1 MRRFVDEWQ
10 AEASLALR
18 RGDVT
23 AASAYAAHHRL
34 ETVHPALVADRV
46 ARQFDR
52 LVSRGGTVAITTASA
67 RTARAINVE
76 IQRRR
81 KPCHRGV
88 SAALADGT
96 FAYVGDRVATRRNA
110 ALTTNRGTAVR
121 NRQIWDVFGV
131 GADGS
136 LLVEDPTRGSARLP
150 SDYVRRYVE
159 LGWAVTG
166 YGTQGATTD
175 HAIAVVEPAST
186 RAGIYVAMT
195 RGRDRNVAWIVDATG
210 LADPEDAPVPP
221 MPSAHTPWPLALV
234 ARRPRPGRRTR
245 SGWRAGS
252 SSWPPTGLRRRAF
265 PADGRE
271 IRMAGRA

>member
-96 FAYVGDRVATRRNA
+96 FAFVGDRVATRRNA

-210 LADPEDAPVPP
+210 LADPEDALATAIARPANAL
-221 MPSAHTPWPLALV
+221 SAHAV
-234 ARRPRPGRRTR
+234 AARLGGAPPP
-245 SGWRAGS
+245 AG
-252 SSWPPTGLRRRAF
+252 AQD
-265 PADGRE
+265 AQ
-271 IRMAGRA
+271 RMASRLEQLAADRPPSPSLPR